1 MTGAWRAQRGG
12 CCNSLP
18 CFRDSELA
26 CRYNVQDAIKSVL
39 HANPELRLF
48 DGEPCDVPIGIPI
61 SDASPIPT
69 GVFSRVLAGAR
80 RGGCTAKEGLAKEG
94 FIVSLGLLRSGLVS
108 GETGSPGWNAR
119 LPAGSGSGR

>member
-69 GVFSRVLAGAR
+69 GVFSRVLAAAR
-80 RGGCTAKEGLAKEG
+80 RGGCTAKEEEEG
-94 FIVSLGLLRSGLVS
+94 FVVSLGLLRSGLVS

>member
-69 GVFSRVLAGAR
+69 GVFSRVLAAAR

>member
-1 MTGAWRAQRGG
+1 
-12 CCNSLP
+12 
-18 CFRDSELA
+18 
-26 CRYNVQDAIKSVL
+26 VQDAIKSVL

-69 GVFSRVLAGAR
+69 GVFSRVLAAAR
-80 RGGCTAKEGLAKEG
+80 RGGCTAKEG